1 MSIRVLHTV
10 QYILDQGS
18 KWIFCVQ
25 QEDPERQSRR
35 TPERVASATWN
46 PAAVGSL
53 LIDGAAG
60 SDVSNSEEGRTAAS
74 AAHLPLSRATGTAAD
89 SWWLDSLDHDLEAA
103 AASELTK
110 TDAGGWWENLPDQD
124 LIGITDS
131 WWLDSANQDL
141 EAAAEDELTRIPA
154 DTYRIKPTDRS
165 QAAAAGGLQRT
176 TGDSW
181 RRNTAAHDSLQ
192 PVGKPH
198 RTALTKSSSLWVDP
212 TGNGLSRTAAA
223 SSWWPGTAV
232 PTLETME
239 LGCPALLSCVDQG
252 EYSIDV

>member
-1 MSIRVLHTV
+1 M
-10 QYILDQGS
+10 DQGS

-53 LIDGAAG
+53 ELDGAAG
-60 SDVSNSEEGRTAAS
+60 SAVSNSEDVRTAAS
-74 AAHLPLSRATGTAAD
+74 AAHLPLSRPTGTAAD
-89 SWWLDSLDHDLEAA
+89 NWWLDSAEKNLAGAANSLWLDSLDHDLVAA

-124 LIGITDS
+124 LIGISDS

-141 EAAAEDELTRIPA
+141 EEAAADELTRIPA

-212 TGNGLSRTAAA
+212 TGNGLSRTA
-223 SSWWPGTAV
+223 V